1 MRRQDNPWLKAA
13 QAIILQGMFAYPF
26 YGLMAGNSKVQDIA
40 GDIGLRAG
48 GLAALVTLLGM
59 GCSFY
64 FCRKAVDFCISVPGS
79 EESISPGRACTKVL
93 NSRRW
98 IMCLRILIVLC
109 FLSVIVC
116 AFSPT
121 IWLDEA
127 FTLGLIKHDMA
138 DVIGLTAQDVHPPL
152 YYLMLK
158 MAEDLF
164 SCVSGT
170 FAFRAA
176 VAKLFSAAAFAATAA
191 LCWVKFRREETK
203 GFRELLVLCLFA
215 TSGILSQSIEIRM
228 YGWALFFVTGTY
240 LYAKEVMDGGSGIK
254 TWGPLVVFSVC
265 SAYTHN
271 YALISMGAVWLYLLI
286 WVILKNRKEVKN
298 WLMGGTATAVCYVP
312 WLLVLMK
319 QTSRVSENY
328 WISDINMGS
337 IWSCVVYVFP
347 FIFAVIPVVVLTI
360 LQRKEN
366 RKELLYLLSGA
377 AIPAMTFAVGVAVSV
392 IICPIF
398 VNRYMVPGL
407 FCLWISILMCWRRM
421 HDRQKAIV
429 AGIIVC
435 GCVMFG
441 AKFFIKER
449 AERQRTEESLAFFSA
464 LEKDS
469 IVCVGCEKHVWCVVA
484 AYMDDRE
491 VYCVT
496 DGRYVVDDLWQSVFP
511 NLKVRNYE
519 FITEALRK
527 GRTVYL
533 MRANAEPDVS
543 SWESVA
549 VIDPLGELDFREG
562 RAHLIMRL
570 YRLSP
575 RAVD

>member
-1 MRRQDNPWLKAA
+1 
-13 QAIILQGMFAYPF
+13 
-26 YGLMAGNSKVQDIA
+26 
-40 GDIGLRAG
+40 
-48 GLAALVTLLGM
+48 
-59 GCSFY
+59 
-64 FCRKAVDFCISVPGS
+64 
-79 EESISPGRACTKVL
+79 
-93 NSRRW
+93 
-98 IMCLRILIVLC
+98 
-109 FLSVIVC
+109 
-116 AFSPT
+116 
-121 IWLDEA
+121 
-127 FTLGLIKHDMA
+127 
-138 DVIGLTAQDVHPPL
+138 
-152 YYLMLK
+152 
-158 MAEDLF
+158 
-164 SCVSGT
+164 
-170 FAFRAA
+170 
-176 VAKLFSAAAFAATAA
+176 
-191 LCWVKFRREETK
+191 
-203 GFRELLVLCLFA
+203 
-215 TSGILSQSIEIRM
+215 
-228 YGWALFFVTGTY
+228 
-240 LYAKEVMDGGSGIK
+240 
-254 TWGPLVVFSVC
+254 
-265 SAYTHN
+265 
-271 YALISMGAVWLYLLI
+271 
-286 WVILKNRKEVKN
+286 
-298 WLMGGTATAVCYVP
+298 
-312 WLLVLMK
+312 
-319 QTSRVSENY
+319 
-328 WISDINMGS
+328 MGS
-337 IWSCVVYVFP
+337 IWSCVVYAFP
-347 FIFAVIPVVVLTI
+347 FIFAVIPVVMLTI

-392 IICPIF
+392 IICPIL

-407 FCLWISILMCWRRM
+407 FCLWISVLMCWRRM

-441 AKFFIKER
+441 AEFFIGER

-469 IVCVGCEKHVWCVVA
+469 IVCVSDDEHVRDVVA

-496 DGRYVVDDLWQSVFP
+496 DGRYTLRDLWQSVFP

-543 SWESVA
+543 LWESVA

-570 YRLSP
+570 CKLSP

>member
-13 QAIILQGMFAYPF
+13 QTIILQGMFAYPF

-40 GDIGLRAG
+40 GNIGLRAG
-48 GLAALVTLLGM
+48 GLAALVILLGM

-79 EESISPGRACTKVL
+79 EESASPGTACTKVL

-98 IMCLRILIVLC
+98 IVCLRILIVLC

-116 AFSPT
+116 AFSPS
-121 IWLDEA
+121 IWVDEA

-215 TSGILSQSIEIRM
+215 TTGILSQSIEIRM

-392 IICPIF
+392 IICPML
-398 VNRYMVPGL
+398 VHRYMVPGL
-407 FCLWISILMCWRRM
+407 FCLWISVLMCWRRM

-441 AKFFIKER
+441 AEFFIEER

-527 GRTVYL
+527 GRAVYL

-549 VIDPLGELDFREG
+549 VIDPLGEYFSITPRVNV
-562 RAHLIMRL
+562 